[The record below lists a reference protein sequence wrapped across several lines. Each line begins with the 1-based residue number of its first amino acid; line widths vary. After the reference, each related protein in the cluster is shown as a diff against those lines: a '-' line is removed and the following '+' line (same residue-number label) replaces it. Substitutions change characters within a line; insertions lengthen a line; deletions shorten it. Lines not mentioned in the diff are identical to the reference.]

1 MAISEGA
8 EHMGAVE
15 FPGGERRV
23 MTSRAEAYVEVMCP
37 EDGCE
42 EAAS

>member
-1 MAISEGA
+1 MATFTCDGCGGKFRVA
-8 EHMGAVE
+8 EVSQHQCK
-15 FPGGERRV
+15 
-23 MTSRAEAYVEVMCP
+23 AEAYVEVMCP